1 MTGGNNRGRPLYQLV
16 IGTQQARDEHAA
28 LMQKFP
34 DLGACRAWGVDS
46 EKRPQRGQF
55 LPDLQAHSST
65 MGQKAGKK
73 WTAEAVS
80 QPTIPKS
87 DRLLAHDE
95 PCMAHVAPGKTGAI
109 VLTFNRAGE
118 FGFACLIA
126 DHYQAGMVGRV
137 IVAARPTSPSNTA
150 PQKGKP

>member
-1 MTGGNNRGRPLYQLV
+1 MTRSNNRGRPLYQLV
-16 IGTQQARDEHAA
+16 IGTQQALDEHAA

-34 DLGACRAWGVDS
+34 D
-46 EKRPQRGQF
+46 
-55 LPDLQAHSST
+55 
-65 MGQKAGKK
+65 M
-73 WTAEAVS
+73 
-80 QPTIPKS
+80 
-87 DRLLAHDE
+87 AHDE

-126 DHYQAGMVGRV
+126 DHYQAGMAGRV